1 LAWLAWLAL
10 IASPA
15 VGMPFGAAPLAHGTA
30 PMHVMGHGQ
39 AMTSASV
46 DDCCHKPL
54 PLAGHDADPGCHCA
68 SVGCSALLALAFP
81 PLTSVALA
89 DRPASRRDGSA
100 PALVWAPPL
109 RPPLA

>member
-15 VGMPFGAAPLAHGTA
+15 VGMPGGAAPLAHGTA
-30 PMHVMGHGQ
+30 PMHIMDHGQ

-54 PLAGHDADPGCHCA
+54 PLAGHDANPGCHCA
-68 SVGCSALLALAFP
+68 SAGCSALLALALL

-89 DRPASRRDGSA
+89 DRPASRRDGST